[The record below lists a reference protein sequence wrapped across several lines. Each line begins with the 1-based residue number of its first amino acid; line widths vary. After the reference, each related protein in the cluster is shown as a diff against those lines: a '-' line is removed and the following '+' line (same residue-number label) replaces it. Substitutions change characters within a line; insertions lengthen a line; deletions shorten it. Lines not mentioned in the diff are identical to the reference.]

1 MHKAEPYATRMC
13 RRSAS
18 VGDGN
23 RAVVFGIGP
32 AVVGNERRPAGT
44 AGIPIVGVAA
54 EALVEFA
61 VLAQFLAVKLDA
73 EAGLIGHADRAVFVA
88 HEAALNDI
96 VPQVMVV
103 GIGGEGEVGDD
114 GAEMEHG
121 GQLNAEFA
129 GGVYG
134 DAELEGLADGGSFHA
149 GADAAPECGVEQNH
163 VDRSEE
169 HTSE

>member
-1 MHKAEPYATRMC
+1 GGGTVGSSELRSDAQGGALCHKMC
-13 RRSAS
+13 RGSAS

-32 AVVGNERRPAGT
+32 AAVGDDRRPAGA

-61 VLAQFLAVKLDA
+61 VLVQFLAIKLDA
-73 EAGLIGHADRAVFVA
+73 EAGLIGHADSAVFVA

-103 GIGGEGEVGDD
+103 GIGGEGEVGND
-114 GAEMEHG
+114 GAEM
-121 GQLNAEFA
+121 
-129 GGVYG
+129 
-134 DAELEGLADGGSFHA
+134 
-149 GADAAPECGVEQNH
+149 
-163 VDRSEE
+163 
-169 HTSE
+169 